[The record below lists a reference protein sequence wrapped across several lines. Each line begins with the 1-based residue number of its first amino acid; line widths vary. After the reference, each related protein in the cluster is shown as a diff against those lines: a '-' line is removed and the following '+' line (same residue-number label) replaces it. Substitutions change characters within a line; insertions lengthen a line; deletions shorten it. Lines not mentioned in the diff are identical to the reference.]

1 MKRQI
6 CRERVMMTLRAA
18 LILLLTTFGGAVT
31 ANATTMIHIDLST
44 QRMHVE
50 SSTGSYTWPIS
61 TARSGYTTPQ
71 GSFAPTGLQRMH
83 YSRKYHMSPMPYS
96 IFFHGGYAIHGTYA
110 TGALGKPASHG
121 CVRLSPGHA
130 AQLYHM
136 VQSEGGS
143 ISISGAPPRST
154 LFARRRSHDEPAL
167 AYAPKFRLLH
177 GSVRSWQ
184 RSPLEPNFFNGLFR
198 APDFGPY

>member
-6 CRERVMMTLRAA
+6 CRERVMMALRAA
-18 LILLLTTFGGAVT
+18 LILLLTAFGGAVA

-44 QRMHVE
+44 QTMHVE
-50 SSTGSYTWPIS
+50 SSSGSYAWPIS
-61 TARSGYTTPQ
+61 TARSGYTTPR

-130 AQLYHM
+130 AQLFHM

-143 ISISGAPPRST
+143 ISISGAPPRAT
-154 LFARRRSHDEPAL
+154 LLARRHRDETGAL
-167 AYAPKFRLLH
+167 AYTAKYRSFH

-184 RSPLEPNFFNGLFR
+184 RAPLDFNGLFR